1 MSSGFVSCDVCS
13 LTVLFSFDIILDT
26 YLSYLNYLNQTAQI
40 EEANKVLWRA
50 SKAVEDNDAF
60 SQRYREM
67 LERGWVEPTLATS
80 GLDMDV
86 DMDVDEEETMSS

>member
-1 MSSGFVSCDVCS
+1 M
-13 LTVLFSFDIILDT
+13 
-26 YLSYLNYLNQTAQI
+26 
-40 EEANKVLWRA
+40 LWRA

-80 GLDMDV
+80 GLDMD
-86 DMDVDEEETMSS
+86 MDVDMEVDEHEAMSS